1 MFFLLRL
8 SLTYLPPF
16 PINEVRGGEAMEEWR
31 TVVIDGEV
39 WDNYE
44 VSNLGRVRSL
54 NWRNSGKIKMLEQH
68 DNGSGYL
75 RVHLCKNGKQKWY
88 MVHRLVAFAFI
99 ENDDPVNKVVVNHLD
114 ENPLNC
120 HVSNLEWTTQLEN
133 VHYGIA
139 IERRS
144 KRVRC
149 VEIGEIFES
158 TMDVQRKLGF
168 SNSTISAC
176 CNGKR
181 KTCGG
186 FHWEYVD

>member
-1 MFFLLRL
+1 
-8 SLTYLPPF
+8 
-16 PINEVRGGEAMEEWR
+16 MEEWK